1 MSKRE
6 LEDFLNGQT
15 AKELFGRFSNEVVES
30 FLGYVRSKKGNPEKP
45 IFAHLF
51 WWAGFIYVGV

>member
-6 LEDFLNGQT
+6 LEAFLNGQT
-15 AKELFGRFSNEVVES
+15 AQELFGRFPDEVIQS
-30 FLGYVRSKKGNPEKP
+30 FLEYVRSKKGNPEKP
-45 IFAHLF
+45 IFAHPF